1 MWKVFILRNTIVLHM
16 EIINVKVEK
25 EVKEKLEMLVK
36 RRAFK
41 NKSEAVR
48 MMLKNHFREHPEL
61 FASDDLE
68 EIVREANLMTDKEF
82 GNLASKV
89 FKGSKSAAELVG
101 EGRERI

>member
-1 MWKVFILRNTIVLHM
+1 M

-36 RRAFK
+36 RKAFK

-48 MMLKNHFREHPEL
+48 KMLNEHFREHPE
-61 FASDDLE
+61 FFVSDDLE
-68 EIVREANLMTDKEF
+68 ELVKEAGFMTDKEF
-82 GNLASKV
+82 EKLAFEV

-101 EGRERI
+101 EGRGGL

>member
-1 MWKVFILRNTIVLHM
+1 M

-48 MMLKNHFREHPEL
+48 KMLNEHFREHPE
-61 FASDDLE
+61 FFVSDDLE
-68 EIVREANLMTDKEF
+68 KLIKEAGLITDKEF
-82 GNLASKV
+82 EKRVFEV
-89 FKGSKSAAELVG
+89 FKGPKSAAELVG
-101 EGRERI
+101 EGRGRL